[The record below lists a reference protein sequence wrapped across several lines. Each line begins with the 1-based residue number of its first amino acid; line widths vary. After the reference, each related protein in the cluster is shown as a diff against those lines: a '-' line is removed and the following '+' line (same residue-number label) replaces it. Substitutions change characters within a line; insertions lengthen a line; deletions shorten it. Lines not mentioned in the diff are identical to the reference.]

1 MVRPT
6 VLVLLVALASPGSKV
21 DARQVVARARQYLV
35 EWQQQLAAI
44 VAEEHYEQQV
54 WEMRGAGQFTR
65 YIDHPAR
72 RLESDVLLIRSPA
85 GGVWLSFRDVMV
97 VDDVPVRDRRHRFD
111 ELFSSP
117 NSKVIASARRIAD
130 ESARYNVGRWT
141 RNVNTPTTTLIF
153 LNPEYADNTTFRR
166 DADEELHGTAVAV
179 IRFDQRRAPF
189 AIRQLDG
196 TPQPASGRIWVEA
209 DSGRI
214 LRTSL
219 NIQAQATAGRVTVDF
234 GRVSGLDVMVPFRME
249 DEYQMRDI
257 EHVRGVA
264 VYSNHRRFQTGARL
278 IVPPDR

>member
-1 MVRPT
+1 VVRPT
-6 VLVLLVALASPGSKV
+6 VLLLLVALAPPGPKV
-21 DARQVVARARQYLV
+21 DARQVVARARQYLI

-54 WEMRGAGQFTR
+54 LELPAAEQFAR
-65 YIDHPAR
+65 SSVR
-72 RLESDVLLIRSPA
+72 RLESEVLLIRSPA